1 MENINELLVY
11 FSGYFL
17 LIFTQ
22 WICDPMKR
30 YEFGWFYINLIGVVV
45 AINAIIILYE
55 MGVGIRKQ
63 YRKRQYLKKW
73 TVFYKNSFDRDLSK
87 IDEEDNIKFLENE
100 LNNLVIN
107 IPSTGN
113 L

>member
-1 MENINELLVY
+1 MIPLFSIGYNLNEKPMNSGLLNFMENINELLVY
-11 FSGYFL
+11 FSGYFI

-55 MGVGIRKQ
+55 MGVGMRK
-63 YRKRQYLKKW
+63 
-73 TVFYKNSFDRDLSK
+73 
-87 IDEEDNIKFLENE
+87 
-100 LNNLVIN
+100 
-107 IPSTGN
+107 
-113 L
+113 